1 MKDLNELLD
10 QIKEELDYIAQTT
23 VKPEIM
29 DEVIE
34 RARSIQ
40 DITVDV
46 AESIDTHTQYLD
58 VITALM
64 KSDEAGL
71 NGFKQELTKYLDN
84 ERYKESARKFIQLI
98 NSVEYSQRN
107 LIKNLVRN
115 VQRELRKLKLSYS
128 ADMHPI
134 LTKLAQETIE
144 LRVFIN
150 QNKDN

>member
-10 QIKEELDYIAQTT
+10 QIKEELDYIAQTA

-46 AESIDTHTQYLD
+46 AESCDMHTQYID
-58 VITALM
+58 VINALM
-64 KSDEAGL
+64 KADETGL
-71 NGFKQELTKYLDN
+71 NTFKQELTKYLDN

-98 NSVEYSQRN
+98 NGVEQTQRS
-107 LIKNLVRN
+107 LVKRLVRN
-115 VQRELRKLKLSYS
+115 AQREHSEVVKRFSLDINPVLE
-128 ADMHPI
+128 
-134 LTKLAQETIE
+134 KLAQETIE

-150 QNKDN
+150 QNNDN